1 MNNLTDLEDDD
12 YEDVTADVLPSNDVN
27 LQPITEDQ
35 KWTPGSERDKLIEY
49 LKSKETEYKDPKS
62 QSGYFD
68 ALDRAGG
75 AADRAN
81 LLETISKA
89 SSMAGSIGGQQ
100 AGSALQGLGE
110 KQGKISGMQIAA
122 ADKRE
127 GEKQRK
133 SAEISKLYQ
142 YLADQQ
148 ARKQR
153 ADTIAAGM
161 QGKLEY
167 QKTKDELASQTAEQ
181 RDKAKRDFEA
191 AEKEKQ
197 RKFEAEQTE
206 KKLAAEKEK
215 AGAKE
220 PTQNQYGAAG
230 YARRLEQ
237 AEQTFSELEKDPSK
251 LTGLSAAVQGSSV
264 FPNMLKSD
272 EIQNYEQAKRNFVN
286 SVLRRESG
294 AAISPSEFK
303 SAEKQ
308 YFPQPGDSPK
318 VIAQKKANRA
328 QKLVELQGE
337 AGPALAKVP
346 LVKLDTSTPGPD
358 TAKADDGSVRVRQ
371 KSTGKFFR
379 KYPDGR
385 MVPE

>member
-1 MNNLTDLEDDD
+1 MADFNLEDDD
-12 YEDVTADVLPSNDVN
+12 YEDITKDVLPAGEDVN
-27 LQPITEDQ
+27 LQPITEEQ

-49 LKSKETEYKDPKS
+49 LKNKEAEYKDPKS

-75 AADRAN
+75 ATDRAN

-110 KQGKISGMQIAA
+110 KQGKVSGMQIAA

-148 ARKQR
+148 ARQQR
-153 ADTIAAGM
+153 ANTIAAGM

-167 QKTKDELASQTAEQ
+167 QKEKDEKVAED
-181 RDKAKRDFEA
+181 RKKEKKEDRSFEA
-191 AEKEKQ
+191 AQTDKKLAVEKEKI
-197 RKFEAEQTE
+197 TN
-206 KKLAAEKEK
+206 
-215 AGAKE
+215 KE